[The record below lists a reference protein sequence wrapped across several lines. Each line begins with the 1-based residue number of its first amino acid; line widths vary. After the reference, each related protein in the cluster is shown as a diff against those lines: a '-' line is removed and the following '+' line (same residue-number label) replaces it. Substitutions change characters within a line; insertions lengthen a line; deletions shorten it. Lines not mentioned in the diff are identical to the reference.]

1 MKTDD
6 KIIIKR
12 RGDDG
17 YRVFSVRVREDVVEK
32 IDAIAQD
39 TGRSRNEIIGMLL
52 ELLLIGVLS
61 NKQAG
66 NTHGRRPC
74 TACKELS

>member
-1 MKTDD
+1 MKTGD

-17 YRVFSVRVREDVVEK
+17 YRVFSVRVREDVVAK
-32 IDAIAQD
+32 IDTIAKD

-52 ELLLIGVLS
+52 EFAVDRCSIFTEPHSFSSITVRNLIQV
-61 NKQAG
+61 N
-66 NTHGRRPC
+66 
-74 TACKELS
+74 

>member
-17 YRVFSVRVREDVVEK
+17 YRVFSVAFVK
-32 IDAIAQD
+32 
-39 TGRSRNEIIGMLL
+39 MWL
-52 ELLLIGVLS
+52 
-61 NKQAG
+61 K
-66 NTHGRRPC
+66 
-74 TACKELS
+74 K

>member
-1 MKTDD
+1 MGVGAENIRRYLYMKTDD

-17 YRVFSVRVREDVVEK
+17 YRVFSVRVREDVIEK
-32 IDAIAQD
+32 IDTIAKD

-52 ELLLIGVLS
+52 EFAVDRCSI
-61 NKQAG
+61 
-66 NTHGRRPC
+66 
-74 TACKELS
+74 E

>member
-1 MKTDD
+1 MKTYY

-32 IDAIAQD
+32 IDTIAKD

-52 ELLLIGVLS
+52 EFAVDRCSI
-61 NKQAG
+61 
-66 NTHGRRPC
+66 
-74 TACKELS
+74 E

>member
-17 YRVFSVRVREDVVEK
+17 YRVFSVRVREDIVAK
-32 IDAIAQD
+32 IDTIAQD

-52 ELLLIGVLS
+52 EFAVDRCSI
-61 NKQAG
+61 
-66 NTHGRRPC
+66 
-74 TACKELS
+74 E

>member
-1 MKTDD
+1 MKPDD

-17 YRVFSVRVREDVVEK
+17 YRVFSVRVREDIVAK

-52 ELLLIGVLS
+52 EFAVDRCSI
-61 NKQAG
+61 
-66 NTHGRRPC
+66 
-74 TACKELS
+74 E

>member
-1 MKTDD
+1 MKTGD

-17 YRVFSVRVREDVVEK
+17 YRVFSVRVREDVVAK
-32 IDAIAQD
+32 IDTIAKD

-52 ELLLIGVLS
+52 EFAVDRCSI
-61 NKQAG
+61 
-66 NTHGRRPC
+66 
-74 TACKELS
+74 E

>member
-17 YRVFSVRVREDVVEK
+17 YRVFSVRVREDIVAK

-52 ELLLIGVLS
+52 EFAVDRCSI
-61 NKQAG
+61 
-66 NTHGRRPC
+66 
-74 TACKELS
+74 E

>member
-52 ELLLIGVLS
+52 EFAVDRCSI
-61 NKQAG
+61 
-66 NTHGRRPC
+66 
-74 TACKELS
+74 E

>member
-32 IDAIAQD
+32 IDTIAKD

-52 ELLLIGVLS
+52 EFAVDRCSI
-61 NKQAG
+61 
-66 NTHGRRPC
+66 
-74 TACKELS
+74 E

>member
-17 YRVFSVRVREDVVEK
+17 YRFFSVRVREDVVEK

-52 ELLLIGVLS
+52 EFAVDRCSI
-61 NKQAG
+61 
-66 NTHGRRPC
+66 
-74 TACKELS
+74 E

>member
-17 YRVFSVRVREDVVEK
+17 YRVFSMRVREDVVEK

-52 ELLLIGVLS
+52 EFAVDRCSI
-61 NKQAG
+61 
-66 NTHGRRPC
+66 
-74 TACKELS
+74 E

>member
-52 ELLLIGVLS
+52 AVDRCSIE
-61 NKQAG
+61 
-66 NTHGRRPC
+66 
-74 TACKELS
+74 